1 MAGLGSLGNRLY
13 RGEVS
18 FEIVGRRRRWLGIF
32 GVVLLMA
39 ILGLVVRGLHFSV
52 DFKGG
57 SVITVPT
64 ATMSAD
70 QVNAIATQ
78 DGVPAPTVQVEQIV
92 GGGRQVKITT
102 VTITTKT
109 QQQLTKDLA
118 KNAGIDPAK
127 ITVEQVGASW
137 GHDISKQAIQALIVF
152 LILLAVYLAI
162 FFEWKMAV
170 AALTSLVNVIVI
182 TVGVYAWSGLEVSP
196 STVVGFLTIL
206 GYAMY
211 DAVVV
216 FDKVRENKKHLVDQ
230 NKLGYGRAAN
240 LAVNQT
246 LVRSLNTSLIALIP
260 VAALLFGGSLSQA
273 AVLQDLALALL
284 VGIGAGTVSS
294 ILVAT
299 PTLVWLKELEPS
311 VRAQEQRLAR
321 DKATSERRA
330 AAKVPSGAT
339 PAPAGAGAGAGGGT
353 LPVEVAEPQDAAPSS
368 ASSGSAPQT
377 PGPRGP
383 RNQPVRNK
391 SRSKRR

>member
-13 RGEVS
+13 RGEAA
-18 FEIVGRRRRWLGIF
+18 FEIVGRRRRWATIF
-32 GVVLLMA
+32 GIVLLFA
-39 ILGLVVRGLHFSV
+39 LLGVFVRGLQFSV

-57 SVITVPT
+57 SVITVPS
-64 ATMSAD
+64 ATLTTD
-70 QVNAIATQ
+70 QVNSIATR
-78 DGVPAPTVQVEQIV
+78 DGVPAPTVQVQQIV
-92 GGGRQVKITT
+92 GGGRQVKVTT
-102 VTITTKT
+102 TTITTNT
-109 QQQLTKDLA
+109 QQRLTNDLGKA
-118 KNAGIDPAK
+118 AGIDPAK
-127 ITVEQVGASW
+127 VTVEQVGASW
-137 GHDISKQAIQALIVF
+137 GHDISTQAIDALIVF
-152 LILLAVYLAI
+152 LVLLAVYLAI

-170 AALTSLVNVIVI
+170 AALTSLVNVMVI
-182 TVGVYAWSGLEVSP
+182 SVGVYAWSGLEVSP

-260 VAALLFGGSLSQA
+260 VAALLFGGTLSQA

-299 PTLVWLKELEPS
+299 PMLVWLKELEPA

-321 DKATSERRA
+321 DKATAERRA
-330 AAKVPSGAT
+330 SSAKVPAGS
-339 PAPAGAGAGAGGGT
+339 APAAAGVGALSATADG
-353 LPVEVAEPQDAAPSS
+353 PQDAAP
-368 ASSGSAPQT
+368 GSATSAPATGQ
-377 PGPRGP
+377 PSAPRGP
-383 RNQPVRNK
+383 RNQPVRRQ

>member
-1 MAGLGSLGNRLY
+1 MAGIGSLGNRLY
-13 RGEVS
+13 RGDVA
-18 FEIVGRRRRWLGIF
+18 FEIVGRRRRWAAIF
-32 GVVLLMA
+32 GVVVLLS
-39 ILGLVVRGLHFSV
+39 ILGLAVRGLQFSV

-57 SVITVPT
+57 SVIKVPS
-64 ATMSAD
+64 ATLSTD
-70 QVNAIATQ
+70 QVNAIATR
-78 DGVPAPTVQVEQIV
+78 DGVPAPTVQVQQIV
-92 GGGRQVKITT
+92 GGGRQVTVTT
-102 VTITTKT
+102 TTITTAT
-109 QQQLTKDLA
+109 QQKLTADLA
-118 KNAGIDPAK
+118 SAAGVAVGNV
-127 ITVEQVGASW
+127 TVEQVGASW
-137 GHDISKQAIQALIVF
+137 GHDISKQAIEALIVF
-152 LILLAVYLAI
+152 LVLLAVYLAI

-260 VAALLFGGSLSQA
+260 VAALLFGGTLSQA
-273 AVLQDLALALL
+273 SVLQDLALALL

-299 PTLVWLKELEPS
+299 PMLVWLKELEPA
-311 VRAQEQRLAR
+311 VRAQEQRLEAV
-321 DKATSERRA
+321 KATAERRA
-330 AAKVPSGAT
+330 AAKVPTGAVPAAAGVGAVT
-339 PAPAGAGAGAGGGT
+339 GTTAEPEDAKPGSPAPSTPTG
-353 LPVEVAEPQDAAPSS
+353 
-368 ASSGSAPQT
+368 QT

-383 RNQPVRNK
+383 RNQPVRRQP
-391 SRSKRR
+391 RSKRR

>member
-1 MAGLGSLGNRLY
+1 MAGLGSIGNRLY
-13 RGEVS
+13 RGDVA
-18 FEIVGRRRRWLGIF
+18 FEIVGRRRRWAAIF
-32 GVVLLMA
+32 GTVLLLA

-57 SVITVPT
+57 SVITVP
-64 ATMSAD
+64 SASLSTD
-70 QVNAIATQ
+70 QVNSIATA
-78 DGVPAPTVQVEQIV
+78 DGVPAPTVQVQQIV
-92 GGGRQVKITT
+92 GGGRQVTVTT
-102 VTITTKT
+102 VTITSGT
-109 QQQLTKDLA
+109 QQQLTADLA
-118 KNAGIDPAK
+118 RAAGIDPSK

-137 GHDISKQAIQALIVF
+137 GHDISNQATQALIVF
-152 LILLAVYLAI
+152 LVLLAIYLAI

-170 AALTSLVNVIVI
+170 AALASLVNVIVI

-216 FDKVRENKKHLVDQ
+216 FDKVKENKRQLVDQ

-260 VAALLFGGSLSQA
+260 VAALLFGGTVSQA

-299 PTLVWLKELEPS
+299 PTLVWLKELEPA
-311 VRAQEQRLAR
+311 VRAQEQRLASV
-321 DKATSERRA
+321 KATAERRA
-330 AAKVPSGAT
+330 TSAKVASVAV
-339 PAPAGAGAGAGGGT
+339 AGAGAVGGASAAAS
-353 LPVEVAEPQDAAPSS
+353 ESSDAQPTPAK
-368 ASSGSAPQT
+368 QT
-377 PGPRGP
+377 PGQRSGP
-383 RNQPVRNK
+383 RNQPVRNQP
-391 SRSKRR
+391 RSKRR

>member
-70 QVNAIATQ
+70 QVNSIATQ

-118 KNAGIDPAK
+118 KAAGIDPTK
-127 ITVEQVGASW
+127 VTVEQVGASW

-152 LILLAVYLAI
+152 LVLLAVYLAI

-311 VRAQEQRLAR
+311 VRAQEQRLAK
-321 DKATSERRA
+321 DKATSEKRA
-330 AAKVPSGAT
+330 AAKVASGAT
-339 PAPAGAGAGAGGGT
+339 PAVAGAGAGGGT
-353 LPVEVAEPQDAAPSS
+353 LQVEVAAPEDAAPSS
-368 ASSGSAPQT
+368 ASSGSAAQT
-377 PGPRGP
+377 PGSRGP

>member
-1 MAGLGSLGNRLY
+1 MAGRGSFGNRLY

-18 FEIVGRRRRWLGIF
+18 FEIVNRRRRWAAIF
-32 GVVLLMA
+32 GVVLLLA
-39 ILGLVVRGLHFSV
+39 LGGLLVRGLHFSV

-57 SVITVPT
+57 SVITVPS
-64 ATMSAD
+64 ATLSAD

-78 DGVPAPTVQVEQIV
+78 DGVPAPTVQVQQIV
-92 GGGRQVKITT
+92 GGGRQVTVTT
-102 VTITTKT
+102 VTITNAT

-118 KNAGIDPAK
+118 KSAGVDPTK
-127 ITVEQVGASW
+127 VTVEQVGASW

-196 STVVGFLTIL
+196 ATVVGFLTIL

-260 VAALLFGGSLSQA
+260 VAALLFGGTISQA
-273 AVLQDLALALL
+273 SVLQDLALALL

-311 VRAQEQRLAR
+311 VRAQEQRLATA
-321 DKATSERRA
+321 KATQERRTAAA
-330 AAKVPSGAT
+330 AAKVPSGAVPAVAGGLPPKAAEPEDAQ
-339 PAPAGAGAGAGGGT
+339 PAPA
-353 LPVEVAEPQDAAPSS
+353 APT
-368 ASSGSAPQT
+368 AQT

>member
-13 RGEVS
+13 RGDVA
-18 FEIVGRRRRWLGIF
+18 FEIVGRRRRWAAIF
-32 GVVLLMA
+32 GTVLLLA

-57 SVITVPT
+57 SVITVP
-64 ATMSAD
+64 SASLTTD
-70 QVNAIATQ
+70 QVNSIATA
-78 DGVPAPTVQVEQIV
+78 DGVPAPTVQVQQIV
-92 GGGRQVKITT
+92 GGGRQVT
-102 VTITTKT
+102 VTTTTITSKT
-109 QQQLTKDLA
+109 QQQLTADLSKA
-118 KNAGIDPAK
+118 AGIDQSK
-127 ITVEQVGASW
+127 VTVEQVGASW
-137 GHDISKQAIQALIVF
+137 GHDISQQAIQALLVF
-152 LILLAVYLAI
+152 LVLLAVYLAI

-216 FDKVRENKKHLVDQ
+216 FDKVKENKRQLVDQ

-260 VAALLFGGSLSQA
+260 VAALLFGGTISQA

-299 PTLVWLKELEPS
+299 PTLVWLKELEPA

-321 DKATSERRA
+321 DKATAERRA
-330 AAKVPSGAT
+330 AATKVPSVAT
-339 PAPAGAGAGAGGGT
+339 AGAAGGGS
-353 LPVEVAEPQDAAPSS
+353 AEAPAPQEAKPTA
-368 ASSGSAPQT
+368 QT
-377 PGPRGP
+377 PGPRSGP
-383 RNQPVRNK
+383 RNQPVRNQP
-391 SRSKRR
+391 RSKRR

>member
-18 FEIVGRRRRWLGIF
+18 YEIVGRRRRWAAIF
-32 GVVLLMA
+32 GIVLLLSA
-39 ILGLVVRGLHFSV
+39 LGLAVRGLHFSV

-57 SVITVPT
+57 SVITVPSST
-64 ATMSAD
+64 LSSDRVA
-70 QVNAIATQ
+70 AIAST
-78 DGVPAPTVQVEQIV
+78 DGVPAPTVQVQQIV
-92 GGGRQVKITT
+92 GGGRQVT
-102 VTITTKT
+102 VTTTTIDSKT
-109 QQQLTKDLA
+109 QQQLTTDLA
-118 KNAGIDPAK
+118 KSAGVPENK

-137 GHDISKQAIQALIVF
+137 GHDISKQAIEALLVF
-152 LILLAVYLAI
+152 LVLLAVYLAI
-162 FFEWKMAV
+162 FFEWKMAL
-170 AALTSLVNVIVI
+170 AALASLINVIVI

-216 FDKVRENKKHLVDQ
+216 FDKVKENKRQLVDQ
-230 NKLGYGRAAN
+230 AKMGYGAAAN

-260 VAALLFGGSLSQA
+260 VAALLFGGTISQA

-299 PTLVWLKELEPS
+299 PTLVWLKELEPA
-311 VRAQEQRLAR
+311 VRAQEQRLAA
-321 DKATSERRA
+321 KA
-330 AAKVPSGAT
+330 AADRKAGRVPAT
-339 PAPAGAGAGAGGGT
+339 V
-353 LPVEVAEPQDAAPSS
+353 PVAQSQEPQDAAP
-368 ASSGSAPQT
+368 ATVGGANAPVQ
-377 PGPRGP
+377 RGP
-383 RNQPVRNK
+383 RNQPVRNQ

>member
-13 RGEVS
+13 RGDVS
-18 FEIVGRRRRWLGIF
+18 FQIVGRRRRWAAVF
-32 GVVLLMA
+32 GAVLLLSV
-39 ILGLVVRGLHFSV
+39 LGLFVRGLHFSV
-52 DFKGG
+52 EFKGG
-57 SVITVPT
+57 SVITVPS
-64 ATMSAD
+64 ATLSSSQVAEIASA
-70 QVNAIATQ
+70 
-78 DGVPAPTVQVEQIV
+78 DGVPAPTVQVQQIV
-92 GGGRQVKITT
+92 GGGRQVT
-102 VTITTKT
+102 VTTTTIPSKT
-109 QQQLTKDLA
+109 QQQLTADLA
-118 KNAGIDPAK
+118 KAAG
-127 ITVEQVGASW
+127 VEQSKVTVNQESASW
-137 GHDISKQAIQALIVF
+137 GRDISNQAIQALIVF
-152 LILLAVYLAI
+152 LVLLAVYLAI

-206 GYAMY
+206 GYSMY

-216 FDKVRENKKHLVDQ
+216 FDKVKENKKQLVDQ
-230 NKLGYGRAAN
+230 GKLGYGPAAN

-260 VAALLFGGSLSQA
+260 VASLLLGGTVSQA

-299 PTLVWLKELEPS
+299 PTLVWLKELEPA
-311 VRAQEQRLAR
+311 VRAQEERLAR
-321 DKATSERRA
+321 KAEQDRRA
-330 AAKVPSGAT
+330 GKVPARVAT
-339 PAPAGAGAGAGGGT
+339 VTETAQPVEATAAGPAPTA
-353 LPVEVAEPQDAAPSS
+353 
-368 ASSGSAPQT
+368 T

-383 RNQPVRNK
+383 RNQPVRNQ

>member
-1 MAGLGSLGNRLY
+1 MAGRDSLGNRLY

-18 FEIVGRRRRWLGIF
+18 YQIVGRRRRWAAIF
-32 GVVLLMA
+32 GIVLLLSV
-39 ILGLVVRGLHFSV
+39 LGLVVRGLHFSV

-57 SVITVPT
+57 SVITVPSQT
-64 ATMSAD
+64 LSSD
-70 QVNAIATQ
+70 QVASIATA
-78 DGVPAPTVQVEQIV
+78 DGVPAPTVQVQSIV
-92 GGGRQVKITT
+92 GGGRQVTVTT
-102 VTITTKT
+102 VTISTETRT
-109 QQQLTKDLA
+109 RLTADLA
-118 KNAGIDPAK
+118 KAAGIDPTK

-137 GHDISKQAIQALIVF
+137 GHDISTAAIEALIIF
-152 LILLAVYLAI
+152 LALLAVYLAI

-170 AALTSLVNVIVI
+170 AALTSLINVIVI

-216 FDKVRENKKHLVDQ
+216 FDKVKENKRQLVDQ
-230 NKLGYGRAAN
+230 NKMGYGPAAN

-246 LVRSLNTSLIALIP
+246 LVRSVNTSLIALIP
-260 VAALLFGGSLSQA
+260 VASLLLGGTVSQA

-299 PTLVWLKELEPS
+299 PMLVWLKELEPA
-311 VRAQEQRLAR
+311 VRAQERRLAA
-321 DKATSERRA
+321 KAA
-330 AAKVPSGAT
+330 ADAKAAKVPA
-339 PAPAGAGAGAGGGT
+339 AVAVADK
-353 LPVEVAEPQDAAPSS
+353 AEPQDAKTT
-368 ASSGSAPQT
+368 SAPT

-383 RNQPVRNK
+383 RNQPVRNQP
-391 SRSKRR
+391 RSKRR

>member
-13 RGEVS
+13 RGEAA
-18 FEIVGRRRRWLGIF
+18 FEIVGRRKRWAAIF
-32 GVVLLMA
+32 GVVLLLA
-39 ILGLVVRGLHFSV
+39 LLGLFVRGLQFSV

-57 SVITVPT
+57 SVITVPS
-64 ATMSAD
+64 ATLSTD
-70 QVNAIATQ
+70 QVNSIANR
-78 DGVPAPTVQVEQIV
+78 DGVPAPTVQVQQIV
-92 GGGRQVKITT
+92 GGGRQVTVTT
-102 VTITTKT
+102 TTITTAT
-109 QQQLTKDLA
+109 QQQLTNDLA
-118 KNAGIDPAK
+118 KAAGIEPGK
-127 ITVEQVGASW
+127 VTVEQVGASW

-152 LILLAVYLAI
+152 LALLAIYLAI

-170 AALTSLVNVIVI
+170 AALTSLVNVMVI
-182 TVGVYAWSGLEVSP
+182 SVGVYAWSGLEVSP

-260 VAALLFGGSLSQA
+260 VAALLFGGTLSQA

-299 PTLVWLKELEPS
+299 PMLVWLKELEPA

-321 DKATSERRA
+321 DKATAQRRA
-330 AAKVPSGAT
+330 ASSTKVAAGS
-339 PAPAGAGAGAGGGT
+339 APAAAGVGALSAAADG
-353 LPVEVAEPQDAAPSS
+353 PQDAPADSGA
-368 ASSGSAPQT
+368 ASGPTTAQT

-383 RNQPVRNK
+383 RNQPVRRT

>member
-13 RGEVS
+13 RGDVA
-18 FEIVGRRRRWLGIF
+18 FEIVGRRKRWAGIF
-32 GVVLLMA
+32 GAVLLLA
-39 ILGLVVRGLHFSV
+39 ILGLFVRGLHFSV

-57 SVITVPT
+57 SVITVPS
-64 ATMSAD
+64 ATLSTD
-70 QVNAIATQ
+70 QVNSIATQ
-78 DGVPAPTVQVEQIV
+78 DGVPAPTVQVQQIV
-92 GGGRQVKITT
+92 GGGRQVTVTT
-102 VTITTKT
+102 VTISNKT
-109 QQQLTKDLA
+109 QQQLTNDLA
-118 KNAGIDPAK
+118 KAAGIEPGK
-127 ITVEQVGASW
+127 VTVEQVGASW

-260 VAALLFGGSLSQA
+260 VAALLFGGTLSQA

-299 PTLVWLKELEPS
+299 PTLVWLKELEPA

-321 DKATSERRA
+321 EKVTAEKRA
-330 AAKVPSGAT
+330 ASAAKVPSGA
-339 PAPAGAGAGAGGGT
+339 APAGAGAGAGGGA
-353 LPVEVAEPQDAAPSS
+353 LRAVADEPEDAKPASS
-368 ASSGSAPQT
+368 APTAQT

-383 RNQPVRNK
+383 RNQPVRRQP
-391 SRSKRR
+391 RSKRR

>member
-1 MAGLGSLGNRLY
+1 MAGLGSIGNRLY
-13 RGEVS
+13 RGDVA
-18 FEIVGRRRRWLGIF
+18 FEIVGRRRRWAAIF
-32 GVVLLMA
+32 GTVLLLA

-57 SVITVPT
+57 SVITVP
-64 ATMSAD
+64 SASLSTD
-70 QVNAIATQ
+70 QVNSIATA
-78 DGVPAPTVQVEQIV
+78 DGVPAPTVQVQQIV
-92 GGGRQVKITT
+92 GGGRQVTVTT
-102 VTITTKT
+102 VTITSKT
-109 QQQLTKDLA
+109 QQQLTADLA
-118 KNAGIDPAK
+118 RAAGIDQSK

-137 GHDISKQAIQALIVF
+137 GHDISNQATQALIVF
-152 LILLAVYLAI
+152 LVLLAIYLAI

-170 AALTSLVNVIVI
+170 AALASLINVIVI

-216 FDKVRENKKHLVDQ
+216 FDKVKENKRQLVDQ

-260 VAALLFGGSLSQA
+260 VAALLFGGTVSQA

-299 PTLVWLKELEPS
+299 PTLVWLKELEPA
-311 VRAQEQRLAR
+311 VRAQEQRLASV
-321 DKATSERRA
+321 KATAERRA
-330 AAKVPSGAT
+330 TSAKVASVAV
-339 PAPAGAGAGAGGGT
+339 AGAGAAGGASAAAS
-353 LPVEVAEPQDAAPSS
+353 ESSDAQPTPAK
-368 ASSGSAPQT
+368 QT
-377 PGPRGP
+377 PGQRSGP
-383 RNQPVRNK
+383 RNQPVRNQP
-391 SRSKRR
+391 RSKRR

>member
-1 MAGLGSLGNRLY
+1 MAGQGSLGNRLY

-18 FEIVGRRRRWLGIF
+18 YEIVGRRRRWAAIF
-32 GVVLLMA
+32 GIVLLLSV
-39 ILGLVVRGLHFSV
+39 LGLFVRGLHFSV

-57 SVITVPT
+57 SVITVPS
-64 ATMSAD
+64 ATLSSDRVA
-70 QVNAIATQ
+70 AIASA
-78 DGVPAPTVQVEQIV
+78 DGVPAPTVQVQQIV
-92 GGGRQVKITT
+92 GGGRQVAVTT
-102 VTITTKT
+102 TTISSAT
-109 QQQLTKDLA
+109 QQKLTADLA
-118 KNAGIDPAK
+118 KAAGIDQSK
-127 ITVEQVGASW
+127 VTVEQVGASW
-137 GHDISKQAIQALIVF
+137 GHDISQSAIKALIIF
-152 LILLAVYLAI
+152 LVLLAVYLAI

-170 AALTSLVNVIVI
+170 AALASLINVIVI

-216 FDKVRENKKHLVDQ
+216 FDKVKENKRQFVDQ
-230 NKLGYGRAAN
+230 NKLGYGPAAN

-246 LVRSLNTSLIALIP
+246 LVRSVNTSLIALIP
-260 VAALLFGGSLSQA
+260 VAALLFGGSVSQA

-311 VRAQEQRLAR
+311 VRAQEQRLAA
-321 DKATSERRA
+321 KA
-330 AAKVPSGAT
+330 AADAKAGKVAAT
-339 PAPAGAGAGAGGGT
+339 VVVTESAQ
-353 LPVEVAEPQDAAPSS
+353 PQDAKPAAAAA
-368 ASSGSAPQT
+368 AST

-383 RNQPVRNK
+383 RNQPVRNQP
-391 SRSKRR
+391 RSKRR

>member
-1 MAGLGSLGNRLY
+1 MAGKGSLGNRLY
-13 RGEVS
+13 RGDVA
-18 FEIVGRRRRWLGIF
+18 FEIVGRRRRWAAIF
-32 GVVLLMA
+32 GVVLLLS
-39 ILGLVVRGLHFSV
+39 ILGVTLRGLQFSV

-57 SVITVPT
+57 SVITVPSATLT
-64 ATMSAD
+64 AD
-70 QVNAIATQ
+70 HVNAIATQ
-78 DGVPAPTVQVEQIV
+78 DGVPAPTVQVQTIV
-92 GGGRQVKITT
+92 GGGRQVAVTT
-102 VTITTKT
+102 VTIPTKT
-109 QQQLTKDLA
+109 QQQLTDDLA
-118 KNAGIDPAK
+118 KAAGIDPSK

-137 GHDISKQAIQALIVF
+137 GHDISQQALQALIVF
-152 LILLAVYLAI
+152 LVLLTIYLAI

-170 AALTSLVNVIVI
+170 AALTSLVNVIII

-260 VAALLFGGSLSQA
+260 VAALLFGGTISQA

-299 PTLVWLKELEPS
+299 PMLVWLKELEPA
-311 VRAQEQRLAR
+311 VRAQEQRLAK
-321 DKATSERRA
+321 DKATQERRTAAA
-330 AAKVPSGAT
+330 AAKVPSAAT
-339 PAPAGAGAGAGGGT
+339 AGAGSAGSIT
-353 LPVEVAEPQDAAPSS
+353 VEVAGSNDAAPASS
-368 ASSGSAPQT
+368 AQT

-383 RNQPVRNK
+383 RNQPVRRQ